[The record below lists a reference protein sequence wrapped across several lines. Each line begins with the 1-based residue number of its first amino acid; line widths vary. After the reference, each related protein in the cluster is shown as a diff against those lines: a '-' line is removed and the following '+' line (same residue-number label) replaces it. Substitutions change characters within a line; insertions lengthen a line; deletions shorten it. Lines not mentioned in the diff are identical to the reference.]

1 MKVKII
7 QLVSGDMFIGGETND
22 KELSDVVTLSRPK
35 YFRFGPTQQ
44 GPIGIQMPDILGLFT
59 DDKEITF
66 HSVAFA
72 MTATEDVADSYRQS
86 LSDILLPPTNKLEL
100 V

>member
-22 KELSDVVTLSRPK
+22 KESDVVTLSRPK

-44 GPIGIQMPDILGLFT
+44 GGIGIQMPDMLSIFT

-66 HSVAFA
+66 RSVAFS